1 MPDTRRHIAAPCHSI
16 ESSGTVWSGRPRVR
30 KQSNVNC
37 YGRYRRGFGGSIML
51 KRVVV
56 TGASSGI
63 GAATVRRFAELG
75 WQVVAVARR
84 EDRLRALAAETGA
97 HVIVCDVTDETQV
110 AAMADEVAA
119 TGGASGLVNNAGGAL
134 GTESVEASSNDDWRQ
149 MFEVNV
155 IGLRNVTAAM
165 LPVLREAARSST
177 EHATATILNLT
188 STAGHDAYP
197 GGGGYNAAKFAAHAV
212 TSVLRLELAG
222 EPIRVMELAPGLV
235 HTEEFTLNRL
245 RGDAA
250 GAQKPYENVTPLA
263 ADDVA
268 RVLVGAFEQP
278 PHVNQDLIV
287 LRPVAQSSVFHTHR
301 GPLEAKA

>member
-1 MPDTRRHIAAPCHSI
+1 M
-16 ESSGTVWSGRPRVR
+16 GNQV
-30 KQSNVNC
+30 
-37 YGRYRRGFGGSIML
+37 

-63 GAATVRRFAELG
+63 GAAAVRRFSERG
-75 WQVVAVARR
+75 WQTVAVARR
-84 EDRLRALAAETGA
+84 ADRLADLAAETGA
-97 HVIVCDVTDETQV
+97 HVIVCDVTDEAQV
-110 AAMADEVAA
+110 DRMAAEVAA
-119 TGGASGLVNNAGGAL
+119 TGGADALVNNAGGAL
-134 GTESVEASSNDDWRQ
+134 GVDSIERSSNDDWRQ

-155 IGLRNVTAAM
+155 IGLRTVTAAL
-165 LPVLREAARSST
+165 LPVLRDAARSHGWAS
-177 EHATATILNLT
+177 ILNVT

-212 TSVLRLELAG
+212 TDVLRLELAG

-235 HTEEFTLNRL
+235 HTEEFTLNRV
-245 RGDAA
+245 RGDAEA
-250 GAQKPYENVTPLA
+250 VARTYADVIPLSA
-263 ADDVA
+263 EEVA

-301 GPLEAKA
+301 GELVPRSTQ

>member
-1 MPDTRRHIAAPCHSI
+1 
-16 ESSGTVWSGRPRVR
+16 
-30 KQSNVNC
+30 
-37 YGRYRRGFGGSIML
+37 ML
-51 KRVVV
+51 RRVVV

-75 WQVVAVARR
+75 WQTVAVARR
-84 EDRLRALAAETGA
+84 EDRLRALAEETGA
-97 HVIVCDVTDETQV
+97 HAVVCDVTDEEQV
-110 AAMADEVAA
+110 TRLAAEVTA
-119 TGGASGLVNNAGGAL
+119 TGGATGLVNNAGGAL
-134 GTESVEASSNDDWRQ
+134 GVESVEHASNDDWRR

-155 IGLRNVTAAM
+155 IGLRSVTAGL
-165 LPVLREAARSST
+165 LPVLRVGARRTGWAS
-177 EHATATILNLT
+177 ILNLT

-197 GGGGYNAAKFAAHAV
+197 GGGGYNAAKYAAHAV
-212 TSVLRLELAG
+212 TGVLRLELAG

-250 GAQKPYENVTPLA
+250 EAARPYADVIPLR

-287 LRPVAQSSVFHTHR
+287 VRPVAQSSVFHTHR
-301 GPLEAKA
+301 GPLVPRAE

>member
-1 MPDTRRHIAAPCHSI
+1 
-16 ESSGTVWSGRPRVR
+16 
-30 KQSNVNC
+30 
-37 YGRYRRGFGGSIML
+37 ML
-51 KRVVV
+51 RRVVV

-75 WQVVAVARR
+75 WQTVAVARR
-84 EDRLRALAAETGA
+84 EDRLRALADETGA
-97 HVIVCDVTDETQV
+97 HAVVCDVTDEEQV
-110 AAMADEVAA
+110 TRLAAEVAA
-119 TGGASGLVNNAGGAL
+119 TGGATGLVNNAGGAL
-134 GTESVEASSNDDWRQ
+134 GVESVEHASNDDWRR
-149 MFEVNV
+149 MFEVNL
-155 IGLRNVTAAM
+155 IGLRSVTAAL
-165 LPVLREAARSST
+165 LPVLREGARRTGWAS
-177 EHATATILNLT
+177 ILNLT

-245 RGDAA
+245 RGDASEA
-250 GAQKPYENVTPLA
+250 ARPYADVIPLR

-278 PHVNQDLIV
+278 PHVNQDLFV
-287 LRPVAQSSVFHTHR
+287 VRPVAQSSVFHTHR
-301 GPLEAKA
+301 GPLVPRAE

>member
-1 MPDTRRHIAAPCHSI
+1 MT
-16 ESSGTVWSGRPRVR
+16 
-30 KQSNVNC
+30 Q
-37 YGRYRRGFGGSIML
+37 
-51 KRVVV
+51 RVVV

-75 WQVVAVARR
+75 WQTVAVARR
-84 EDRLRALAAETGA
+84 EDKLRALAAETGA
-97 HVIVCDVTDETQV
+97 HVIQCDVTDEAAV
-110 AAMADEVAA
+110 ARMAEEVRA

-134 GTESVEASSNDDWRQ
+134 GTESVETSLNEDWRR

-155 IGLRNVTAAM
+155 IGLRNVTAAL
-165 LPVLREAARSST
+165 LPVLREATLA
-177 EHATATILNLT
+177 ATATATGAAAAGAAAGAAGGAGTGVAAGHGWASILNLT
-188 STAGHDAYP
+188 STAGLAAYA
-197 GGGGYNAAKFAAHAV
+197 GGGGYNAAKYAAHAV
-212 TSVLRLELAG
+212 TEVLRLELAG

-250 GAQKPYENVTPLA
+250 AAAKPYADVTPLTA
-263 ADDVA
+263 EDVA

-287 LRPVAQSSVFHTHR
+287 LRPVAQSSVFHVHR
-301 GPLEAKA
+301 GPLAAKG

>member
-1 MPDTRRHIAAPCHSI
+1 MA
-16 ESSGTVWSGRPRVR
+16 
-30 KQSNVNC
+30 
-37 YGRYRRGFGGSIML
+37 

-75 WQVVAVARR
+75 WDTVAVARR

-97 HVIVCDVTDETQV
+97 HTIVCDVTDEAAV
-110 AAMADEVAA
+110 ARMADEVRV

-134 GTESVEASSNDDWRQ
+134 GTESVETGLNDDWRR

-155 IGLRNVTAAM
+155 IGLRNVTAAL
-165 LPVLREAARSST
+165 LPVLREATLVAPAPGAGLEGIDAGHGWAS
-177 EHATATILNLT
+177 ILNLT
-188 STAGHDAYP
+188 STAGLNSYP
-197 GGGGYNAAKFAAHAV
+197 GGAGYNAAKYAAHAV
-212 TSVLRLELAG
+212 TEVLRLELAG

-250 GAQKPYENVTPLA
+250 AAETPYANVTPLT

-301 GPLEAKA
+301 GPLAAKPQQP

>member
-1 MPDTRRHIAAPCHSI
+1 M
-16 ESSGTVWSGRPRVR
+16 
-30 KQSNVNC
+30 
-37 YGRYRRGFGGSIML
+37 
-51 KRVVV
+51 V

-75 WQVVAVARR
+75 WHTVAVARR
-84 EDRLRALAAETGA
+84 EDRLAALAAETGA
-97 HVIVCDVTDETQV
+97 HTIVCDVTDEAQV
-110 AAMADEVAA
+110 AAMAAEVAA
-119 TGGASGLVNNAGGAL
+119 TGGALGLVNNAGGAI
-134 GTESVEASSNDDWRQ
+134 GTESVERSLNDDWRR

-165 LPVLREAARSST
+165 LPVLRETVRSST
-177 EHATATILNLT
+177 ATRADQNATGQGSAVASEDLQVVASILNLT
-188 STAGHDAYP
+188 STAGLDAYP

-245 RGDAA
+245 RGDAD
-250 GAQKPYENVTPLA
+250 GAKKPYENVAPLTA
-263 ADDVA
+263 QDVA

-301 GPLEAKA
+301 GPLEPKA

>member
-1 MPDTRRHIAAPCHSI
+1 M
-16 ESSGTVWSGRPRVR
+16 
-30 KQSNVNC
+30 
-37 YGRYRRGFGGSIML
+37 

-75 WQVVAVARR
+75 WQTVAVARR

-97 HVIVCDVTDETQV
+97 HAIVCDVTDEGQV
-110 AAMADEVAA
+110 SAMACEVAD
-119 TGGASGLVNNAGGAL
+119 TGGATGLVNNAGGAL

-155 IGLRNVTAAM
+155 IGLRSVTAAM
-165 LPVLREAARSST
+165 LPVLRD
-177 EHATATILNLT
+177 ATHGFSAGETASILNLT

-245 RGDAA
+245 RGDLA
-250 GAQKPYENVTPLA
+250 GAQKPYENVTPLT

-301 GPLEAKA
+301 GPLEPRA

>member
-1 MPDTRRHIAAPCHSI
+1 
-16 ESSGTVWSGRPRVR
+16 
-30 KQSNVNC
+30 VNH
-37 YGRYRRGFGGSIML
+37 R
-51 KRVVV
+51 RVVV

-63 GAATVRRFAELG
+63 GAATVRRFSELG
-75 WQVVAVARR
+75 WHTVAVARR
-84 EDRLRALAAETGA
+84 EDRLAALAAETGA
-97 HVIVCDVTDETQV
+97 HTIVCDVTDESQV
-110 AAMADEVAA
+110 AAMANEVAA
-119 TGGASGLVNNAGGAL
+119 TGGALGLVNNAGGAI
-134 GTESVEASSNDDWRQ
+134 GTESVEASLNDDWRR

-165 LPVLREAARSST
+165 LPVLRESVRSAIATRADQNATGQGSAASS
-177 EHATATILNLT
+177 EDLQVVASILNLT
-188 STAGHDAYP
+188 STAGLDAYP

-250 GAQKPYENVTPLA
+250 GAQKPYENVTPLSA
-263 ADDVA
+263 EDVA

-301 GPLEAKA
+301 GPLEPKA

>member
-1 MPDTRRHIAAPCHSI
+1 
-16 ESSGTVWSGRPRVR
+16 
-30 KQSNVNC
+30 
-37 YGRYRRGFGGSIML
+37 ML

-75 WQVVAVARR
+75 WQTVAVARR
-84 EDRLRALAAETGA
+84 EDRLRALAEETGA
-97 HVIVCDVTDETQV
+97 HVIVCDVTDEEQV
-110 AAMADEVAA
+110 SRLAAEVAA
-119 TGGASGLVNNAGGAL
+119 SGGATALVNNAGGAL
-134 GTESVEASSNDDWRQ
+134 GADSVEHSSNDDWRA

-155 IGLRNVTAAM
+155 IGLRSVTAAL
-165 LPVLREAARSST
+165 LPVLREGARKTGWAS
-177 EHATATILNLT
+177 ILNLT
-188 STAGHDAYP
+188 STAGLDAYP

-212 TSVLRLELAG
+212 TSALRLELAG

-245 RGDAA
+245 RGDAEA
-250 GAQKPYENVTPLA
+250 AAKPYLDVTPLT

-268 RVLVGAFEQP
+268 RVLVGAFQQP
-278 PHVNQDLIV
+278 PYVNQDLIV

-301 GPLEAKA
+301 GPLAPKV

>member
-1 MPDTRRHIAAPCHSI
+1 
-16 ESSGTVWSGRPRVR
+16 
-30 KQSNVNC
+30 
-37 YGRYRRGFGGSIML
+37 ML
-51 KRVVV
+51 RRVVV

-75 WQVVAVARR
+75 WQTVAVARR

-97 HVIVCDVTDETQV
+97 HPIVCDVTDETQV
-110 AAMADEVAA
+110 ARLASEVAE
-119 TGGASGLVNNAGGAL
+119 TGGATGLVNNAGGAL
-134 GTESVEASSNDDWRQ
+134 GTESVEHAVNDDWRR

-155 IGLRNVTAAM
+155 IGLRTVTAAL
-165 LPVLREAARSST
+165 LPVLRDGARRSGS
-177 EHATATILNLT
+177 ASILNLT

-197 GGGGYNAAKFAAHAV
+197 GGGGYNAAKYAAHAV
-212 TSVLRLELAG
+212 TNVLRLELAG

-250 GAQKPYENVTPLA
+250 AAAKPYVDVEPLQ

-301 GPLEAKA
+301 GPLTPKGQ

>member
-1 MPDTRRHIAAPCHSI
+1 MNHR
-16 ESSGTVWSGRPRVR
+16 
-30 KQSNVNC
+30 
-37 YGRYRRGFGGSIML
+37 
-51 KRVVV
+51 RVVV

-63 GAATVRRFAELG
+63 GAATVRRFSELG
-75 WQVVAVARR
+75 WHTVAVARR
-84 EDRLRALAAETGA
+84 EDRLAALAAETGA
-97 HVIVCDVTDETQV
+97 HTIVCDVTDESQV
-110 AAMADEVAA
+110 AALANEVAA
-119 TGGASGLVNNAGGAL
+119 TGGALGLVNNAGGAI
-134 GTESVEASSNDDWRQ
+134 GTESVEASLNDDWRR

-165 LPVLREAARSST
+165 LPVLRESVRSAIATRADQNATGQGSAASS
-177 EHATATILNLT
+177 EDLQVVASILNLT
-188 STAGHDAYP
+188 STAGLDAYP

-250 GAQKPYENVTPLA
+250 GAQKPYENVTPLSA
-263 ADDVA
+263 EDVA

-301 GPLEAKA
+301 GPLEPKA

>member
-1 MPDTRRHIAAPCHSI
+1 
-16 ESSGTVWSGRPRVR
+16 
-30 KQSNVNC
+30 
-37 YGRYRRGFGGSIML
+37 ML
-51 KRVVV
+51 RRVVV

-75 WQVVAVARR
+75 WQTVAVARR

-97 HVIVCDVTDETQV
+97 HSIVCDVTDETQV
-110 AAMADEVAA
+110 ARLASEVAE
-119 TGGASGLVNNAGGAL
+119 TGGATGLVNNAGGAL
-134 GTESVEASSNDDWRQ
+134 GTESVEHAVNDDWRR

-155 IGLRNVTAAM
+155 IGLRTVTAAL
-165 LPVLREAARSST
+165 LPVLRDGARRSGS
-177 EHATATILNLT
+177 ASILNLT

-197 GGGGYNAAKFAAHAV
+197 GGGGYNAAKYAAHAV
-212 TSVLRLELAG
+212 TNVLRLELAG

-250 GAQKPYENVTPLA
+250 AAAKPYVDVEPLQ

-301 GPLEAKA
+301 GPLTPKGQ

>member
-1 MPDTRRHIAAPCHSI
+1 MQR
-16 ESSGTVWSGRPRVR
+16 
-30 KQSNVNC
+30 
-37 YGRYRRGFGGSIML
+37 
-51 KRVVV
+51 RVVV

-75 WQVVAVARR
+75 WETVAVARR
-84 EDRLRALAAETGA
+84 AEKLEALAAETGS
-97 HVIVCDVTDETQV
+97 HVVVCDVTDEAQV
-110 AAMADEVAA
+110 AALAAEVAA
-119 TGGASGLVNNAGGAL
+119 TGGATALVNNAGGAL
-134 GTESVEASSNDDWRQ
+134 GVESVEHASNDDWRR

-155 IGLRNVTAAM
+155 IGLRSVTAAL
-165 LPVLREAARSST
+165 LPVLREGARRSGWAS
-177 EHATATILNLT
+177 ILNLT
-188 STAGHDAYP
+188 STAGLDAYP
-197 GGGGYNAAKFAAHAV
+197 GGGGYNAAKYAAHAV
-212 TSVLRLELAG
+212 TNVLRLELGG

-250 GAQKPYENVTPLA
+250 AAEQPYADVTPLTA
-263 ADDVA
+263 EDVA

-301 GPLEAKA
+301 GPLTLKAE

>member
-1 MPDTRRHIAAPCHSI
+1 MT
-16 ESSGTVWSGRPRVR
+16 
-30 KQSNVNC
+30 
-37 YGRYRRGFGGSIML
+37 

-75 WQVVAVARR
+75 WETVAVARR
-84 EDRLRALAAETGA
+84 LDKLEVLAQQTGA
-97 HVIVCDVTDETQV
+97 HVIQCDVTDEQQV
-110 AAMADEVAA
+110 ARMAEEVRD

-134 GTESVEASSNDDWRQ
+134 GADPVETALNDDWRQ

-155 IGLRNVTAAM
+155 IGLRNVTAAL
-165 LPVLREAARSST
+165 LPVLREATTGGGAGIGAGAGVGAGVDAGHGWAS
-177 EHATATILNLT
+177 ILNLT
-188 STAGHDAYP
+188 STAGLASYP
-197 GGGGYNAAKFAAHAV
+197 GGGGYNAAKYAAHAV
-212 TSVLRLELAG
+212 TEVLRLELAG

-245 RGDAA
+245 RGDAEA
-250 GAQKPYENVTPLA
+250 AAVPYANVTPLTA
-263 ADDVA
+263 ADVA

-301 GPLEAKA
+301 GPLAAKP

>member
-1 MPDTRRHIAAPCHSI
+1 MQR
-16 ESSGTVWSGRPRVR
+16 
-30 KQSNVNC
+30 
-37 YGRYRRGFGGSIML
+37 
-51 KRVVV
+51 RVVV

-75 WQVVAVARR
+75 WETVAVARR
-84 EDRLRALAAETGA
+84 AEKLEALAAETGS
-97 HVIVCDVTDETQV
+97 HVVVCDVTDEAQV
-110 AAMADEVAA
+110 AALAAEVAA
-119 TGGASGLVNNAGGAL
+119 TGGATALVNNAGGAL
-134 GTESVEASSNDDWRQ
+134 GVESVEHASNDDWRR

-155 IGLRNVTAAM
+155 IGLRTVTAAL
-165 LPVLREAARSST
+165 LPVLREGARRSGWAS
-177 EHATATILNLT
+177 ILNLT
-188 STAGHDAYP
+188 STAGLDAYP
-197 GGGGYNAAKFAAHAV
+197 GGGGYNAAKYAAHAV
-212 TSVLRLELAG
+212 TNVLRLELGG

-250 GAQKPYENVTPLA
+250 AAERPYADVTPLTA
-263 ADDVA
+263 EDVA

-301 GPLEAKA
+301 GPLTPKAE